1 MLVVQLSQE
10 DAETVFYALLEYR
23 DQLQGQL
30 RDVLSLPDS
39 EQREMT
45 EAEIENVEFLEPTL
59 DRVRKLSERFKANLP
74 NVG

>member
-10 DAETVFYALLEYR
+10 DAATVFYALLEYR